1 MLTSR
6 KYQSKRENTGSK
18 LRSEA
23 KNPDGYSRGH
33 NWTAEQAK
41 NKKNDVSFKTDYG
54 ERRQLKAS
62 LGKQTT
68 IISYCGLGCVI
79 SNICSFIPPNT
90 LR

>member
-6 KYQSKRENTGSK
+6 KCQAKRENTGSK

-33 NWTAEQAK
+33 KWIAEQAK

-54 ERRQLKAS
+54 ERRQLS
-62 LGKQTT
+62 
-68 IISYCGLGCVI
+68 
-79 SNICSFIPPNT
+79 
-90 LR
+90 